1 MALIMR
7 INVCN
12 GGVRDVFVL
21 EYGCVRHLL
30 SVGILDLADIFT
42 VVVRGGVE
50 VPAIDFVIVPG
61 GACVWL
67 LMYGYG
73 ASHRAKGYS
82 VVVKGSEH
90 RCIG

>member
-30 SVGILDLADIFT
+30 SVGILDLADVFT
-42 VVVRGGVE
+42 VVVRGGLE
-50 VPAIDFVIVPG
+50 VPAIDCVIVPG